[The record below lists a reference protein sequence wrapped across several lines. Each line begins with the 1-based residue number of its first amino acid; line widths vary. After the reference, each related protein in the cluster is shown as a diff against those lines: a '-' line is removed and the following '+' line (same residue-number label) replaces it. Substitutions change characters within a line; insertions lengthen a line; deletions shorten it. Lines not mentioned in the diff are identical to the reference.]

1 MWMIADE
8 NTLCHYGVKGMKW
21 KSSKAGMQS
30 NYTRVVA
37 DSHGPYGPA
46 DKLNRP
52 THGSLA
58 GAPSMLKSYSRMSYT
73 RTNGSRYAGK
83 NEDGDTV
90 YRTTALKA
98 PNNPHAIP
106 VRKLTR
112 TLPSSSAGMPTS
124 SAAAIQKKLRS
135 NSRYK
140 ASRAGM
146 PSYVRR

>member
-1 MWMIADE
+1 MWAIANEE
-8 NTLCHYGVKGMKW
+8 NYLCHYGVKGMKW
-21 KSSKAGMQS
+21 KSSRAGMQS
-30 NYTRVVA
+30 NYAKAVA
-37 DSHGPYGPA
+37 SKYGPYGPA

-58 GAPSMLKSYSRMSYT
+58 GVPSNMST
-73 RTNGSRYAGK
+73 RSNIAFNRTANSRYAGK
-83 NEDGDTV
+83 NEDGDTI
-90 YRTTALKA
+90 YRTTALQVKSKQA
-98 PNNPHAIP
+98 SP

-112 TLPSSSAGMPTS
+112 TLPSSSVGMPTS
-124 SAAAIQKKLRS
+124 DAAVIQKKLRS